1 MKTIFFLGICL
12 GCFLPPLTAT
22 TNALDSISW
31 VKNLEQAKQISAQT
45 NRPIL
50 LHFSGDFCPPCRRLE
65 AVVFPHPTVAKTFN
79 DYVVPVKID
88 VKYHQDL
95 VKKYG
100 IKTIPADV
108 VMSPSGF
115 VMMTRSSPRTS
126 EAYIKF
132 CQSVNQQYVGITEQQ
147 IQVGNQIAQAN
158 KSIQNRSRQ
167 AQGLTHSQKEKTY
180 FVGTGDTAS
189 SHLPDANVDSSSN
202 QKVVAENQFANQQNN
217 PIGENTSTNASQSTA
232 ENQSQKTTVV
242 NQFANNPQT
251 NSQDPAAIRASQ
263 QNFAAPPSDP
273 IAVQSKSTFSPGT
286 VQSNT
291 GNVDNAQ
298 KQNAID
304 TLLGTKEEKRVVNSH
319 ANHAI
324 ANGQYTQR
332 ENTQAL
338 ANAQYSLG
346 DKDKNKLSMSGS
358 VDNRTQTVPP
368 KQNGNQFAVN
378 AQRNE
383 SPQSS
388 QVDSN
393 LQKASHSQHAPIV
406 EAKSPQYAVGLDGFC
421 PVELMLAQKWVKGD
435 QRWGVIHREKTY
447 LFSSVEALN
456 IFMKDPDK
464 YSPVLAGFDPVV
476 FFHQGTL
483 KPGSR
488 KFGAFHVLD
497 GENSSFVLCASDANR
512 TAFKADPEK
521 YLNAVIQ
528 AMREVDANASKRNK

>member
-1 MKTIFFLGICL
+1 MKTLFFLGICL
-12 GCFLPPLTAT
+12 GCILPSLTST

-31 VKNLEQAKQISAQT
+31 VKSLEQAKQISAQT

-79 DYVVPVKID
+79 ENVVPVKID

-95 VKKYG
+95 VKKFG

-115 VMMTRSSPRTS
+115 VLMTRSSPRTS

-147 IQVGNQIAQAN
+147 IQVGNQMRQAN
-158 KSIQNRSRQ
+158 KSIENRSRE
-167 AQGLTHSQKEKTY
+167 AQGLTHSQQEKTY

-202 QKVVAENQFANQQNN
+202 RKVVTENQFANQQNN
-217 PIGENTSTNASQSTA
+217 PISANTSTDASQSSTG
-232 ENQSQKTTVV
+232 NQSQKTTVV
-242 NQFANNPQT
+242 NQFANAPQT

-263 QNFAAPPSDP
+263 QNFASPPTDS
-273 IAVQSKSTFSPGT
+273 IAVQPKSTFSPGT
-286 VQSNT
+286 VQSHTDNF
-291 GNVDNAQ
+291 DNAQ

-319 ANHAI
+319 ANQAI
-324 ANGQYTQR
+324 ANKHTQR

-346 DKDKNKLSMSGS
+346 DKDENKLSMSDS
-358 VDNRTQTVPP
+358 VNSNSQTVTP
-368 KQNGNQFAVN
+368 KQNVNQFAGN
-378 AQRNE
+378 SQRNE
-383 SPQSS
+383 SPQKS

-406 EAKSPQYAVGLDGFC
+406 EANPPQYAVGLDGYC
-421 PVELMLAQKWVKGD
+421 PVQLMLAQKWVKGNE
-435 QRWGVIHREKTY
+435 RWGVIHREKTY

-476 FFHQGTL
+476 FFHQGKL

-528 AMREVDANASKRNK
+528 AMREVDAKAGKSDK